1 MRPNKKND
9 LAAFLNN
16 RIREFQKKQGQA
28 VEQLNEIRNDY
39 LGLMKKLSDKK

>member
-16 RIREFQKKQGQA
+16 RIREFHKKQVQA
-28 VEQLNEIRNDY
+28 VDQLNEIRNDY
-39 LGLMKKLSDKK
+39 QGLMKKLSDKK